1 MKFTR
6 MHRVLLI
13 VFCLFG
19 MGVDAQF
26 NSLPYT
32 GSKLIR
38 LNSFNPELSIALESF
53 QVTYLSCRSHAN
65 TPELI
70 VQDDA
75 LRWLDAHDIS
85 YDLLEEDLKQ
95 KIDRE
100 QIRMKKK
107 RIHREGSAWYN
118 TYRTYEEVQEKLY
131 KIADENA
138 LASSVELGLS
148 FENRK
153 ITGLKLSTGGI
164 DKPAVFFN
172 GCQHAREWI
181 TVMASVYLADHFVEK
196 YQSDVFIQNLLDVV
210 DVYVVPIVNPDG
222 YVYTH
227 TSDRFWRKNR
237 QSNDS
242 SSCVGIDLNRNWDA
256 DWNGGESTSSSTCS
270 DVYVGEEA
278 FSARETQI
286 VKNFM
291 ETIPNLKGHL
301 DIHSYSALVLGPWGY
316 TNEVTPDHEEIVR
329 LGESMN
335 NALSNTYN
343 YPYFFGTGDA
353 DGALYLASGTMPDW
367 SYDSL
372 GAFGFTYEL
381 RPQSWEEGGFEL
393 PESKIII
400 ACEENYKGTLEMV
413 LWAAGDVVGCTDPD
427 AFNYDAMASIDDG
440 SCLTSGSLDSQ
451 TIVLPRGW
459 KMISSNIQPLQ
470 PSIEKVLAP
479 IQSGL
484 IVAKNGAG
492 APYLP
497 QYNYNGIG
505 DVVDGQ
511 AYHIKL
517 KNSDTLIVKGLKILS
532 ENFEMIFNEG
542 WNMMAYLN
550 ETPSD
555 VHSVFSSIKD
565 EIIIVKSSEGLVYI
579 PDLNYNA
586 LDLLNPGEGYQIKL
600 RSPISYIYEAE

>member
-1 MKFTR
+1 

-13 VFCLFG
+13 VFCMFG
-19 MGVDAQF
+19 LGLDAQH

-38 LNSFNPELSIALESF
+38 LNSYNAEIFAALDAF
-53 QVTYLSCRSHAN
+53 QVTYLSCRSHSPS
-65 TPELI
+65 PELI
-70 VQDDA
+70 VFEDA

-100 QIRMKKK
+100 QNQMKAK
-107 RIHREGSAWYN
+107 RIHRDGVAWYD
-118 TYRTYEEVQEKLY
+118 TYRTYEEVQDKIQ
-131 KIADENA
+131 KIAREHS

-181 TVMASVYLADHFVEK
+181 TVMASVYLAEHFVEK
-196 YQSDVFIQNLLDVV
+196 YQSDVFIENLLNLV
-210 DVYVVPIVNPDG
+210 DIYIVPVVNPDG
-222 YVYTH
+222 YVYSH
-227 TSDRFWRKNR
+227 TNDRFWRKNR
-237 QSNDS
+237 QLNPS
-242 SSCVGIDLNRNWDA
+242 SSCVGIDLNRNWDS

-270 DVYVGEEA
+270 DVYVGQEA
-278 FSARETQI
+278 FSAIETQ
-286 VKNFM
+286 VLKGFM
-291 ETIPNLKGHL
+291 QSIPNLKGHL
-301 DIHSYSALVLGPWGY
+301 DIHAYSALVLGPWGY
-316 TNEVTPDHEEIVR
+316 TNEFTPDHEEVVR

-335 NALSNTYN
+335 NALSHTNN

-393 PESKIII
+393 PESKIIA
-400 ACEENYKGTLEMV
+400 ACEENYNGALEMV
-413 LWAAGDVVGCTDPD
+413 LWAAGELVGCTD
-427 AFNYDAMASIDDG
+427 YDAINYQSNASLDDG
-440 SCLTSGSLDSQ
+440 SCILYSSLDSQ
-451 TIVLPRGW
+451 TILFPEGW
-459 KMISSNIQPLQ
+459 KIFSTYIK
-470 PSIEKVLAP
+470 PSALSVKKVLAP
-479 IQSGL
+479 ISSGL
-484 IVAKNGAG
+484 IIAKNGAG
-492 APYLP
+492 AAYLP
-497 QYNYNGIG
+497 QYEYNGIG
-505 DVVDGQ
+505 NFVDGQ
-511 AYHIKL
+511 AYQLKL
-517 KNSDTLIVKGLKILS
+517 RNSDTLIVKGLKISS
-532 ENFEMIFNEG
+532 ENFEMILNEG

-555 VHSVFSSIKD
+555 VQSVLHSIED
-565 EIIIVKSSEGLVYI
+565 EIILVKDSYGLVYV
-579 PDLNYNA
+579 PELNYNGIGQ
-586 LDLLNPGEGYQIKL
+586 LNPGEGYQIKL
-600 RSPISYIYEAE
+600 RSSISYTYEAE